1 MLQRF
6 QDHINTQLPFL
17 NGKKLIIAIS
27 GGRDSVVLAHLTNR
41 LHFNIVLAHCNFN
54 LRGSESDK
62 DEAFVI
68 DFSKKLGVEVHIQH
82 FDTQTYMATYHHSV
96 QLATR
101 TLRYQ
106 WFASLRTT
114 LHYDY
119 ILTAH
124 HADDNLETFLINLSR
139 GTGIEGLTGIPEQN
153 NCIVRPLLPFSGDD
167 ILTYAKKNRLT
178 WREDS
183 SNAETKYLR
192 NKIRHEIVPQL
203 KKLHPTFLSNF
214 QKTLIYLKAS
224 KQVANQQLSIH
235 KAAFFQK
242 EGAAYKISIAK
253 LTALTPQSYYLYE
266 LFKDFGFTQRDA
278 VAHILQAPSGKQLLS
293 ATHRLVKD
301 RAYIYITTIGAKEYD
316 TPVLI
321 QEHTRSITSPVS
333 ITIDEVDGI
342 TNTAGNIIYVDK
354 EKLKFPLT
362 VRKWKKGDYFYP
374 FGMQGK
380 KKLSKFFKDEKY
392 SMIDKEAQWLLCAND
407 IIIWVIGKRADDRYK
422 VDHN

>member
-1 MLQRF
+1 M
-6 QDHINTQLPFL
+6 
-17 NGKKLIIAIS
+17 S
-27 GGRDSVVLAHLTNR
+27 GGRDSTVLAHLTNR
-41 LHFNIVLAHCNFN
+41 LRFSIVLAHCNFN
-54 LRGSESDK
+54 LRGSESDE

-68 DFSKKLGVEVHIQH
+68 DFSKKLGVEVHVQH
-82 FDTQTYMATYHHSV
+82 FDTQAYMTTHHHSV

-106 WFASLRTT
+106 WFASLRAT

-139 GTGIEGLTGIPEQN
+139 GTGLEGLTGIPEQN
-153 NCIVRPLLPFSGDD
+153 NHIVRPLLPFSGND
-167 ILTYAKKNRLT
+167 ILTYAKKNQLM

-192 NKIRHEIVPQL
+192 NKIRHEIVPRL
-203 KKLHPTFLSNF
+203 KDLHPTFLSNF
-214 QKTLIYLKAS
+214 QKTLTYLKES
-224 KQVANQQLSIH
+224 NQVANRQLSTH
-235 KAAFFQK
+235 KATLFQK
-242 EGAAYKISIAK
+242 EGTAYKIAIAK
-253 LTALTPQSYYLYE
+253 LTALSPQSYYLYE
-266 LFKDFGFTQRDA
+266 LFKDFGFTQWDA
-278 VAHILQAPSGKQLLS
+278 VAHILHAPSGKQLLS

-321 QEHTRSITSPVS
+321 QEHTRSITSPIS
-333 ITIDEVDGI
+333 MTIDEVNNI
-342 TNTAGNIIYVDK
+342 TNTAEHTIYVDK

-362 VRKWKKGDYFYP
+362 VRKWQKGDYFYP

-380 KKLSKFFKDEKY
+380 KKLSKFFTDEKY
-392 SMIDKEAQWLLCAND
+392 SLLDKEAQWLLCVHDA
-407 IIIWVIGKRADDRYK
+407 IIWVIGKRADNRYK
-422 VDHN
+422 VDHNTKTILKIKVLQ